1 MLTGESWGLWSK
13 VGDYEWKLV
22 FMGGIWR
29 KKLHMR
35 KTWRFYAEVVAYGC
49 DLALLE
55 DVGRMMGGNLC
66 LWVEVGACVW
76 RLHENYREI
85 SEFLMECI
93 SHIM

>member
-1 MLTGESWGLWSK
+1 MSLGESWGLWSK

-55 DVGRMMGGNLC
+55 DVGPYDGRKFVSLGRSWRLC
-66 LWVEVGACVW
+66 LEAA
-76 RLHENYREI
+76 
-85 SEFLMECI
+85 
-93 SHIM
+93 